1 MRLKDRVAIVTGGSS
16 GIGRGIALELAGE
29 GARVVVADIREAARV
44 GKYYETEP
52 RAPTAEQINADG
64 GEAMYVQTD
73 VADAGQ
79 VEAMIAAAVERFG
92 GLDILVSNAGMA
104 MSGTSQS
111 LTIDDWD
118 HGMAVLLRA
127 AFVGT
132 KFAAPHL
139 KRSDQGRIIHITSV
153 WATRGGCSPV
163 YTAAKAGL
171 DNLARDSAMELAKDS
186 VTVNTIR
193 PGFVETAIQ
202 DYLTPEQIDTF
213 RERHPLPR
221 FGTPRDI
228 GRAVVFLASD
238 DGSWITGETLT
249 VDGGLTCPL

>member
-1 MRLKDRVAIVTGGSS
+1 MNSDRLQGKVAWISGGTSGIGEAAAELFAEEGAAVAIVGRRGELGQEIADRIAKAGGQA
-16 GIGRGIALELAGE
+16 IA
-29 GARVVVADIREAARV
+29 
-44 GKYYETEP
+44 
-52 RAPTAEQINADG
+52 TAC
-64 GEAMYVQTD
+64 D
-73 VADAGQ
+73 VAKADQ
-79 VEAMIAAAVERFG
+79 VRDSIEKTVAAFG
-92 GLDILVSNAGMA
+92 RLDIVVNNAGMA

-111 LTIDDWD
+111 LTVDDWD

-202 DYLTPEQIDTF
+202 DYLTPEQIDAF
-213 RERHPLPR
+213 RDRHPLPR